1 MQSNTSHHFI
11 VDNVSMIPSVS
22 VIFSQNDTVTADAL
36 AAMIEKERS
45 TYRCIDYLHTN
56 RSNYRTMITVDDR
69 RKIVDWCYSVVDHCQ
84 FNRETVAIAMEMVD
98 RFLSKPS
105 LIASRA
111 LRSHREY
118 QLLAM
123 SALYLAIKLNERVA
137 FGSEYFSM
145 MSNGAYA
152 TEEIEEMETTL
163 LQGLAW
169 RVNGPTS
176 RQIAYHFLSLLCLRL
191 GIEIDERTTIA
202 MAAIFNALELKE
214 MEDKERIDL
223 LSELLIVVKHL
234 DIASSDVLF
243 AARTRLTS
251 SIIEGGEA
259 DQHTVMDTEDEN
271 VDERRKKSRHDQET
285 VVQVNLPTF
294 VATSCCSSSR

>member
-1 MQSNTSHHFI
+1 M
-11 VDNVSMIPSVS
+11 
-22 VIFSQNDTVTADAL
+22 
-36 AAMIEKERS
+36 
-45 TYRCIDYLHTN
+45 
-56 RSNYRTMITVDDR
+56 
-69 RKIVDWCYSVVDHCQ
+69 W
-84 FNRETVAIAMEMVD
+84 VA
-98 RFLSKPS
+98 
-105 LIASRA
+105 
-111 LRSHREY
+111 
-118 QLLAM
+118 
-123 SALYLAIKLNERVA
+123 
-137 FGSEYFSM
+137 
-145 MSNGAYA
+145 
-152 TEEIEEMETTL
+152 
-163 LQGLAW
+163 
-169 RVNGPTS
+169 
-176 RQIAYHFLSLLCLRL
+176 CLRGL
-191 GIEIDERTTIA
+191 VGEVQLCCWLLMLWLILRYH
-202 MAAIFNALELKE
+202 L